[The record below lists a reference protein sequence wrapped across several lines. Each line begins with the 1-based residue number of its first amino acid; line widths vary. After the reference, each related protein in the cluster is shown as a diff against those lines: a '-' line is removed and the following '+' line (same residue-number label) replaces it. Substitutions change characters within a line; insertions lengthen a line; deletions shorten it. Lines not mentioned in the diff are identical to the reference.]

1 MKFVSLPEE
10 EFVKDSINIIEKAKD
25 MGITIRI
32 IGALAV
38 YIHSIHYEKALA
50 LYKKVKRFGEDKPMF
65 TDLDLMAYG
74 KQRNDIAKFFEKTL
88 HFKPNFMIN
97 ALFGDRRMIF
107 LHPEGHY
114 HVDVFFDKLEFSH
127 DVYVGSK
134 PGHGRLELDY
144 PTISL
149 ADLVLQKTQIHHI
162 NLKDIVDLIVLFV
175 SHDVDDTVQDRELI
189 DGKYVARVLADDWGF
204 WYDAVNNLEKVK
216 EFSKKFHLEN
226 KLTKEE
232 YSIVISRVDKLL
244 NIIDETPKTKKW
256 LKRAKNGTSKPWYRV
271 VEEVER

>member
-1 MKFVSLPEE
+1 VKFVSLPEE
-10 EFVKDSINIIEKAKD
+10 EFVKDSMNIIEKAKD
-25 MGITIRI
+25 MGIIIRI

-38 YIHSIHYEKALA
+38 YIHSIHCEKALA
-50 LYKKVKRFGEDKPMF
+50 VYKKVKRFGEDKPMF

-74 KQRNDIAKFFEKTL
+74 KQRNDVAKFFEKTL
-88 HFKPNFMIN
+88 HFKPSFMIN

-127 DVYVGSK
+127 DVYFGSK
-134 PGHGRLELDY
+134 PGRGRLELDY

-149 ADLVLQKTQIHHI
+149 ADLVLEKTQIHHI
-162 NLKDIVDLIVLFV
+162 NFKDLVDLIVLFLG
-175 SHDVDDTVQDRELI
+175 HEVDMKQDKEII
-189 DGKYVARVLADDWGF
+189 DGKYIAEVLSDDWGF
-204 WYDAVNNLEKVK
+204 WYDAVNNLEAVK
-216 EFSKKFHLEN
+216 KFSRSFHLEN

-232 YSIVISRVDKLL
+232 YRLVVSRVDKLL
-244 NIIDETPKTKKW
+244 KIIDETPKTKKW
-256 LKRAKNGTSKPWYRV
+256 LKRAKAGTSKPWYRV